1 MKFEEL
7 RTVIERDL
15 RLSIEGS
22 NGLTVFPKESSK
34 LENWLQIEAAGALAK
49 EIGGRGRIIP
59 EAVVNVSGRNLE
71 VDILVEN
78 EWAIDLEVI
87 GESEKSAASETVKAL
102 KSDIEK
108 LKAIK
113 KGYSEKN
120 INMNTAVAY
129 FVLPSDNKA
138 YIHENILSEV
148 FGTDSAEFIEDKK
161 CFCLNDNSA
170 KGTIYLREV

>member
-7 RTVIERDL
+7 KSVIEREL
-15 RLSIEGS
+15 RMSIEGS
-22 NGLTVFPKESSK
+22 NGIAVFSKESSK
-34 LENWLQIEAAGALAK
+34 LENWLHIEAAGALAK
-49 EIGGRGRIIP
+49 ELGGKGRIVP
-59 EAVVNVSGRNLE
+59 EAVINVSGRNIE

-78 EWAIDLEVI
+78 EWAIELEVI
-87 GESEKSAASETVKAL
+87 GEKEKSTASDTVKAL
-102 KSDIEK
+102 KGDIEK

-120 INMNTAVAY
+120 IKMNTAVAY

-148 FGTDSAEFIEDKK
+148 FGTDSASFLEDKK
-161 CFCLNDNSA
+161 SFCLNDNSA